1 MLVFVGLCISN
12 KLFYHEEIFWNSDPF
27 YNSFSTFQNLS
38 YKHKCNILC
47 KSNRVYI
54 SLKCFFL
61 FYTPEKYQTYEV
73 QGFGLCNLMP
83 LKTSVPVWF
92 KRFSMSRIKR
102 HCERWE
108 NVTSHKKEGF
118 SCLELCIYG
127 IEEREREREREKE
140 KESGIRESLQILHIE
155 MERLDHF
162 FCTRLSKPRLGR
174 SIFIYKCYPT
184 EDVGWAI

>member
-12 KLFYHEEIFWNSDPF
+12 KLFYHEEIFWNSNPF

-92 KRFSMSRIKR
+92 KLFSMSRIER

-108 NVTSHKKEGF
+108 DVTSHKKEGF

-127 IEEREREREREKE
+127 IEERERERERE
-140 KESGIRESLQILHIE
+140 SSIRESLQILDIK

-162 FCTRLSKPRLGR
+162 FCTRLSKTRLGL